1 MHKTNHAKAL
11 QLEAAQ
17 VNPAEK
23 PVETERPARFSIR
36 NRDQASTK
44 VRYVELAPLLKA
56 AAFANKRLNLRLKPS
71 KLKPNHLSKACL
83 NGHTKNQPINGW
95 HYFIQLNQ

>member
-1 MHKTNHAKAL
+1 MHKTNYAKAL

-23 PVETERPARFSIR
+23 PHETERPARFSISR

-44 VRYVELAPLLKA
+44 VRYVETSTL
-56 AAFANKRLNLRLKPS
+56 
-71 KLKPNHLSKACL
+71 
-83 NGHTKNQPINGW
+83 TKGCS
-95 HYFIQLNQ
+95 LCE

>member
-11 QLEAAQ
+11 PFEAAQ

-23 PVETERPARFSIR
+23 PHETERPARFSISR

-44 VRYVELAPLLKA
+44 VRYVETSTL
-56 AAFANKRLNLRLKPS
+56 
-71 KLKPNHLSKACL
+71 
-83 NGHTKNQPINGW
+83 TKGCS
-95 HYFIQLNQ
+95 LCE

>member
-1 MHKTNHAKAL
+1 MHKTNYAKAL

-23 PVETERPARFSIR
+23 PLETERPARFSISR

-44 VRYVELAPLLKA
+44 VRYVETSTL
-56 AAFANKRLNLRLKPS
+56 
-71 KLKPNHLSKACL
+71 
-83 NGHTKNQPINGW
+83 TKGCS
-95 HYFIQLNQ
+95 LCE

>member
-11 QLEAAQ
+11 QFEAAQ

-23 PVETERPARFSIR
+23 PHETERPARFSISR

-44 VRYVELAPLLKA
+44 VRYVETSTL
-56 AAFANKRLNLRLKPS
+56 
-71 KLKPNHLSKACL
+71 
-83 NGHTKNQPINGW
+83 TKGCS
-95 HYFIQLNQ
+95 LCE

>member
-11 QLEAAQ
+11 QFEAAQ

-23 PVETERPARFSIR
+23 PHETERPSRFSISR

-44 VRYVELAPLLKA
+44 VRYVETSTL
-56 AAFANKRLNLRLKPS
+56 
-71 KLKPNHLSKACL
+71 
-83 NGHTKNQPINGW
+83 TKGCS
-95 HYFIQLNQ
+95 LCE

>member
-11 QLEAAQ
+11 QLETAQ

-23 PVETERPARFSIR
+23 PVETERPARFSISR

-44 VRYVELAPLLKA
+44 VRYVETSTL
-56 AAFANKRLNLRLKPS
+56 
-71 KLKPNHLSKACL
+71 
-83 NGHTKNQPINGW
+83 TKGCS
-95 HYFIQLNQ
+95 LCE

>member
-11 QLEAAQ
+11 QFEAAQ

-23 PVETERPARFSIR
+23 PHETERPARFSISR

-44 VRYVELAPLLKA
+44 VRYVETSPL
-56 AAFANKRLNLRLKPS
+56 
-71 KLKPNHLSKACL
+71 
-83 NGHTKNQPINGW
+83 TKGCS
-95 HYFIQLNQ
+95 LCE

>member
-11 QLEAAQ
+11 QFEATQ

-23 PVETERPARFSIR
+23 PHETERPARFSISR

-44 VRYVELAPLLKA
+44 VRYVETSAL
-56 AAFANKRLNLRLKPS
+56 
-71 KLKPNHLSKACL
+71 
-83 NGHTKNQPINGW
+83 TKGCS
-95 HYFIQLNQ
+95 LCE

>member
-11 QLEAAQ
+11 PFEAAQ

-23 PVETERPARFSIR
+23 PHETERPARFSISR

-44 VRYVELAPLLKA
+44 VRYVETSTLAKGCSL
-56 AAFANKRLNLRLKPS
+56 
-71 KLKPNHLSKACL
+71 CE
-83 NGHTKNQPINGW
+83 
-95 HYFIQLNQ
+95 